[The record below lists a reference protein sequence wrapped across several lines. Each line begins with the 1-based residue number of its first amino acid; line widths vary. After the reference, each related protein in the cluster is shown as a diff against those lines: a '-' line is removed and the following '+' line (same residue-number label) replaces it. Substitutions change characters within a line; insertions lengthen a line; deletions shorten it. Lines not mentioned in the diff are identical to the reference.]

1 MQVENS
7 KALVCDQGH
16 YDLLNNMTSGN
27 MQFEAVWCTTEED
40 AKFELIVARRF
51 GWLLHRRIKKAW
63 SWRRF
68 RYMYKFEIKK
78 PLKTR

>member
-1 MQVENS
+1 MQLENP
-7 KALVCDQGH
+7 KALACSQGH
-16 YDLLNNMTSGN
+16 YEVLNNMTSDN
-27 MQFEAVWCTTEED
+27 MQYETVWCITEED